1 MLTDPTIKGKLMK
14 KENIFFTVIDTKT
27 GDEHRAC
34 FSVNVDGATE
44 FEDDVSFYDSH
55 YKPHYV
61 LKGGPTICQF
71 PVAGITVAPQQMA
84 ELGHLLIALSGHEY
98 EKDSV
103 EELLDGYGIGLVSI
117 LKRFVKFIHR
127 QLQKGSEL

>member
-1 MLTDPTIKGKLMK
+1 LDLVYGHGAMLTDPTIKGKTMK

-44 FEDDVSFYDSH
+44 FEDDVIA
-55 YKPHYV
+55 
-61 LKGGPTICQF
+61 GGPTICQF

-117 LKRFVKFIHR
+117 LKRFVKFIHN
-127 QLQKGSEL
+127 QLRKGGEL

>member
-1 MLTDPTIKGKLMK
+1 MLTDPTIKGKTMK

-44 FEDDVSFYDSH
+44 FEDDVIA
-55 YKPHYV
+55 
-61 LKGGPTICQF
+61 GGPTICQ
-71 PVAGITVAPQQMA
+71 
-84 ELGHLLIALSGHEY
+84 LGHLLTALSGHEY

-117 LKRFVKFIHR
+117 LKRFVKFIHN
-127 QLQKGSEL
+127 QLRKGGEL

>member
-1 MLTDPTIKGKLMK
+1 MDLVYGHRAMLTNPTIKGKLMK

-44 FEDDVSFYDSH
+44 FE
-55 YKPHYV
+55 
-61 LKGGPTICQF
+61 GGPTICQF

-117 LKRFVKFIHR
+117 LKRFVNYPFAIAC
-127 QLQKGSEL
+127 E

>member
-1 MLTDPTIKGKLMK
+1 MLTDPTIKGKTMK
-14 KENIFFTVIDTKT
+14 KENIFF
-27 GDEHRAC
+27 
-34 FSVNVDGATE
+34 S
-44 FEDDVSFYDSH
+44 
-55 YKPHYV
+55 
-61 LKGGPTICQF
+61 GPTICQF

-117 LKRFVKFIHR
+117 LKRFVKFIHN
-127 QLQKGSEL
+127 QLRKGGEL